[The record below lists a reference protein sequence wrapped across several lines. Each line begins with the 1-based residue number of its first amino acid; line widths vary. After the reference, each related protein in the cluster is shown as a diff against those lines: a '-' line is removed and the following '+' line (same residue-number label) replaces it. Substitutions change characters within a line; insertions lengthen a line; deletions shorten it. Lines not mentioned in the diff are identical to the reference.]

1 MSTCLGVF
9 FVLAIIIGL
18 IQYLWPLVLI
28 YIGYVLILHIRKRK
42 YFNSEE
48 FKEHKK
54 EIKSLAKEY
63 NEISDYVKELPSS
76 SQFIPPKKEDY
87 SHLAVSENTSK
98 HNYVR
103 DRKKKKHDENTNVHK
118 ASLAV
123 VRRAEEEPI
132 QYLTKY
138 FNIEPTE
145 ESLHQ
150 LQEIETNISRSVNAI
165 DNLEKRRK
173 KIEEEFNPPKFIL
186 KHFRDELSEKI
197 GINVPDVEIEYTEY
211 LFEYVSPGGNSS
223 QRTRITFDLPTIEA
237 TAEYIADRIK
247 YLKSAKAQRALMTEK
262 FRTYIKERDNYTCQ
276 MCSASTEEQDLLL
289 LEVDHI
295 IPVSKGGLSEEDNL
309 QTLCWKCNR
318 SKGSKILTEI

>member
-28 YIGYVLILHIRKRK
+28 YIGYVLILHIIKRK

-173 KIEEEFNPPKFIL
+173 KIGDSFTNML
-186 KHFRDELSEKI
+186 L
-197 GINVPDVEIEYTEY
+197 
-211 LFEYVSPGGNSS
+211 
-223 QRTRITFDLPTIEA
+223 
-237 TAEYIADRIK
+237 
-247 YLKSAKAQRALMTEK
+247 RA
-262 FRTYIKERDNYTCQ
+262 
-276 MCSASTEEQDLLL
+276 
-289 LEVDHI
+289 I
-295 IPVSKGGLSEEDNL
+295 I
-309 QTLCWKCNR
+309 
-318 SKGSKILTEI
+318 